1 MCVAICESLPAALTH
16 FVCHPLLTTAKC
28 PCSCPS
34 GHLACIGDLSP
45 SLSLQIL
52 IFSMFLLASCLLLG
66 NGFTSSDSEGWQKG
80 ELRSKREAWRGEQEQ
95 AGLFTQAIGEAET
108 KVVLLTKADCIGLGL
123 MALLELY
130 STMVHTHLLPNL
142 AFLPLMLTSIVC
154 AVGLLWVWFSL
165 WMSCCWQNR
174 QRKDD

>member
-1 MCVAICESLPAALTH
+1 M
-16 FVCHPLLTTAKC
+16 
-28 PCSCPS
+28 
-34 GHLACIGDLSP
+34 
-45 SLSLQIL
+45 SLQIL

-66 NGFTSSDSEGWQKG
+66 TGFTSSDLEGWQKG
-80 ELRSKREAWRGEQEQ
+80 ELRSKREAWRGAQEQ
-95 AGLFTQAIGEAET
+95 AGLFMQAIGEAET

-123 MALLELY
+123 MVLLELY
-130 STMVHTHLLPNL
+130 STVVHTHLLPHL